1 MPKLGASS
9 KGGDWLVWSG
19 GEVCPC
25 FCGNVI
31 EVGIAARAIK
41 VFISNKDVSISGCYY
56 ISYSCDG
63 GSWICGCEGSKE
75 AEGDW
80 RIVCN
85 DDVIRVYEDGAWCSV
100 GGCCLDEGGVEGE
113 VVGCAYFYES
123 SCAGDG
129 VGEDGAM

>member
-1 MPKLGASS
+1 MSS
-9 KGGDWLVWSG
+9 EGGEWSAWGG

-31 EVGIAARAIK
+31 EVGIAAITTK
-41 VFISNKDVSISGCYY
+41 VVISNKDMSISGCYY

-63 GSWICGCEGSKE
+63 SSWGCGCEGSKE
-75 AEGDW
+75 VENS
-80 RIVCN
+80 RKSRFCN
-85 DDVIRVYEDGAWCSV
+85 DDVFRVYEDGAWCSV